1 MNRNKMFA
9 ECRVGGHSANLCLRS
24 APDSALGKPFF
35 MLRKKRKKRCLPSA
49 GLGSA
54 RCLYFLAQS
63 LGIVKFLATAP
74 KIAMWYVLTNTERIR
89 KLMDIPL

>member
-35 MLRKKRKKRCLPSA
+35 YVAQKKRKKDVCRVPDW
-49 GLGSA
+49 GV
-54 RCLYFLAQS
+54 LAV
-63 LGIVKFLATAP
+63 GIS
-74 KIAMWYVLTNTERIR
+74 
-89 KLMDIPL
+89 